1 MSRRT
6 VVLLALALVAIAA
19 GVAFWFRPPVTPVA
33 VLEPGQVAD
42 DYPFFPFQTSSED
55 LSRLLNQSHRP
66 RRDVA
71 GGDDA
76 RRVCV
81 VTIGGEGVLDPEA
94 NRPTLE
100 LSNGQRVAPVGNCVR
115 VDYLPD
121 KVTAVG
127 SMAASTF
134 RLPAGV
140 APRRF
145 RAGDIDLRCEP
156 VTPEAFVRHCEH
168 LRSRP
173 GGQPASPPAPAGPPP
188 ASGPAR

>member
-6 VVLLALALVAIAA
+6 VLLLTLALVAIAA
-19 GVAFWFRPPVTPVA
+19 AAAFWFRPALTPVA

-42 DYPFFPFQTSSED
+42 DYPFFPFQTPSEE
-55 LSRLLNQSHRP
+55 LSRLLNQAYRRP
-66 RRDVA
+66 RDGA

-76 RRVCV
+76 PRICV
-81 VTIGGEGVLDPEA
+81 VAIGGAGVLDPEA
-94 NRPTLE
+94 NRATLE
-100 LSNGQRVAPVGNCVR
+100 LSDGNRVAPAGNCIR

-127 SMAASTF
+127 FMAAYTF
-134 RLPAGV
+134 RLPPGA
-140 APRRF
+140 APKRF

-173 GGQPASPPAPAGPPP
+173 VSPPPT
-188 ASGPAR
+188 SGAAR